1 MSSRERREAYL
12 RSAGR
17 FHQLVAEGFIA
28 FGIHQGGRSP
38 YTPMAELT
46 RLCAITPDVDVS
58 DVRPEEL
65 RKPCAPEDG
74 DRESKV
80 LRARAAGMKTVDI
93 AREMGIPHSSVRTIL
108 YRLGKVKKWER
119 RA

>member
-1 MSSRERREAYL
+1 MSARERREAYL

-58 DVRPEEL
+58 DLRPEEL
-65 RKPCAPEDG
+65 RNEDG

-80 LRARAAGMKTVDI
+80 LRARAAGMKTIDI